1 MPIQK
6 VVTGQKINPEK
17 LRKAKDLRQKMTEAE
32 SVLWQSLK
40 ANRFLGYHFRRQ
52 QIIRGFI
59 VDFYCHALSFV
70 IEVDGPVH
78 EHQKKEDA
86 ERDQSLAE
94 IGLRVLRFKN
104 AEVLTEL
111 YRVLDEI
118 SKNLTPHP
126 PFPEGKGGEGG

>member
-17 LRKAKDLRQKMTEAE
+17 LQKAKDLRQKMTEAE
-32 SVLWQSLK
+32 SVLWRSLK

-59 VDFYCHALSFV
+59 ADFYCHAVGLV

-78 EHQKKEDA
+78 KHQEQEDA
-86 ERDQSLAE
+86 ERDQTLTE

-111 YRVLDEI
+111 NRVLDEI

-126 PFPEGKGGEGG
+126 PFPEGKGGEGE